1 MIAQKSVDIRIAMIP
16 PPPVGPGTAHGLV
29 SHLHFAFC
37 STLSYP
43 LQIILGLSPNNLFA
57 LISFFF
63 TYSSSFHIKGLGK
76 EVFSE
81 EGLKNFSEGD
91 FLHSKGLV
99 ASTEPVMV
107 QRS

>member
-1 MIAQKSVDIRIAMIP
+1 MIP

-37 STLSYP
+37 STLSYS
-43 LQIILGLSPNNLFA
+43 LQIILGLSPNNFFA
-57 LISFFF
+57 LISFFL